1 MLLNIQINTI
11 TMKKT
16 TVLFASL
23 LAISA
28 ISYSFI
34 SKPSF
39 YKTPKIEKAVTTKVI
54 AAASNVH
61 DHVAEVTTVRSSLY
75 DGLKLNEK
83 GLSKNAVDLA
93 VKGYLSLQEQG
104 KLKNTDLITIVDFSQ
119 SSRKKRFYLL
129 DVKNKKLLENTYVAH
144 GKNSGVDMA
153 TDFSNT
159 VGSEKS
165 SIGFY
170 VTKGTYTGK
179 NGFSLRMKGLD
190 QGFNDNAEERAIV
203 VHGAGYVNA
212 SRVQSSYMGRSQGCP
227 ALPRENYVQVIDQ
240 IKNGTLFFVYY
251 PSKDYLKNSTVLN
264 S

>member
-1 MLLNIQINTI
+1 
-11 TMKKT
+11 MKKT
-16 TVLFASL
+16 TIFFASL

-28 ISYSFI
+28 VSYSFI
-34 SKPSF
+34 SKPSAD
-39 YKTPKIEKAVTTKVI
+39 KTSRIEKEAVTSE
-54 AAASNVH
+54 ASVFVSKVH
-61 DHVAEVTTVRSSLY
+61 DHTAEVATVSSSLY

-83 GLSKNAVDLA
+83 GLSKDAIDVA

-104 KLKNTDLITIVDFSQ
+104 KLENDNLLTIVDFSQ

-144 GKNSGVDMA
+144 GKNSGVDIA
-153 TDFSNT
+153 TNFSN
-159 VGSEKS
+159 VIGSEKS

-179 NGFSLRMKGLD
+179 NGFSLRMEGLD
-190 QGFNDNAEERAIV
+190 KGFNDNAEERAIV
-203 VHGAGYVNA
+203 VHGADYVNA
-212 SRVQSSYMGRSQGCP
+212 GRVQSDYMGRSQGCP

-240 IKNGTLFFVYY
+240 IKNGTAFFVYY
-251 PSKDYLKNSTVLN
+251 PSENYLKNSTVLN